1 MASFAR
7 IWRLYVPD
15 WLGVFTRLPFLGAVG
30 HLDVTV
36 SPAKTCRT
44 NGSES
49 AKEGSETPR

>member
-49 AKEGSETPR
+49 AKEGMETPR